1 MSKRNKKQDTNSTVN
16 NEVKM
21 EETNIVE
28 GEQTEV
34 KEKKGFFYG
43 VGHAIG
49 TAAGVVGKVM
59 TSTPGKIVTGAV
71 VIGTAIVGG
80 YEAGKHGFGSDKD
93 TDEALTDEG
102 NCLDVDSS
110 SETASETE
118 EN

>member
-1 MSKRNKKQDTNSTVN
+1 MSKRNKIKNEAVN
-16 NEVKM
+16 NEVKT

-43 VGHAIG
+43 VGHA
-49 TAAGVVGKVM
+49 AAVVVNGVSKVV

-71 VIGTAIVGG
+71 VIGTAIIGG
-80 YEAGKHGFGSDKD
+80 YEAGKHGFGSSKD
-93 TDEALTDEG
+93 TDEDLTDGSEPTG
-102 NCLDVDSS
+102 VSESDS
-110 SETASETE
+110 TTETE